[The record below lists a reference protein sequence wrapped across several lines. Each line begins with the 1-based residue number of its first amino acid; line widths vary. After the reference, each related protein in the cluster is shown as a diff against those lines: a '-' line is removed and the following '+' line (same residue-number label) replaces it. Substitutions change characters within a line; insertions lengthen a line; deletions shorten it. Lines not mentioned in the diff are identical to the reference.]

1 MRAADHQRAQPP
13 SIDYRHAPASRWTLL
28 CHPDDP
34 RKSLLREDGALLYDF
49 RAAAF
54 DTWRFDTVL
63 EFGAQTSRPACRIA
77 QATETAR
84 RPIVHTTIEYPDQ
97 TLELVSF
104 AHQTPDWRGDIVLWT
119 LTAHAGGVMG
129 GLHIDAYLTGRT
141 LAGAGPAP
149 HRRLY
154 AVPDGSQAPTPDWT
168 EGLPLASADPA
179 AAGPPAMISAGPSF
193 LGASAAGFRP
203 ASGLRTM
210 PVILGAGEATRGAI
224 IVPATGLP
232 GHDTLA
238 WADQALATERAFWD
252 ALSTARLPLRVPD
265 EEVQNLLTASARNML
280 QAREIEDGLPVLHVG
295 PTIYRGLWLVD
306 GHFLLEA
313 ARYLGLDETADAG
326 LEVLLRRVRPDGS
339 ITQLDEIPYLKE
351 TGVAIATII
360 RQAELT
366 GDLDALRRRW
376 PIIRSAVGH
385 IRRLR
390 ARALELPP
398 DHPLHGLMPEG
409 FADGGIGGTRPEYT
423 TVLWTLIG
431 LRYAVRGAELL
442 GEHADASTF
451 RDILVVLRD
460 GFEKSAQAHR
470 QLTGDGAGSYLPM
483 ALPGSGQHQ
492 FLPGVPDDSVPAW
505 RRLRP
510 ETATWAACHAIWP
523 GEIFRAEDAIVTDLL
538 ALLDSCDDDQGIPA
552 TTGWL
557 SYQAAWTY
565 FASFAAHAWLYAGRP
580 DKTIDYLYAFAN
592 HAAPTRA
599 WREEQALTASGN
611 PQVCG
616 DMPHNWASAE
626 FIRLVRHMLIFE
638 RGEVLHLL
646 PAVPAHWL
654 EAGQHIHV
662 GQTPTRFGRIDLSV
676 DAGADAITVQI
687 RRHATPAS
695 TTPAHTV
702 LHLPPTARRN
712 IRANGRPAGLDH
724 EHHLV
729 LDFAGQSGIMVEA
742 SR

>member
-1 MRAADHQRAQPP
+1 MRSADHQRAQPP
-13 SIDYRHAPASRWTLL
+13 SIDYRYAPASRWTLL

-34 RKSLLREDGALLYDF
+34 HKSLLREDGALLYDY

-54 DTWRFDTVL
+54 DTWHFDIVL
-63 EFGAQTSRPACRIA
+63 EFSAQTTRPARRIA

-97 TLELVSF
+97 TLELISF
-104 AHQTPDWRGDIVLWT
+104 AHQTPGWRGDIVLWT
-119 LTAHAGGVMG
+119 LTAHVDDVMG
-129 GLHIDAYLTGRT
+129 GLHIDADLAGRT

-149 HRRLY
+149 HHRLY
-154 AVPDGSQAPTPDWT
+154 ALPAGSPAPTPDWT
-168 EGLPLASADPA
+168 EGLPLAGAGLATSAPWTMISL
-179 AAGPPAMISAGPSF
+179 GPPF
-193 LGASAAGFRP
+193 LGASARGFRP
-203 ASGLRTM
+203 VSGLRTM
-210 PVILGAGEATRGAI
+210 RVILRAGESARGAI
-224 IVPATGLP
+224 VVPVTGPP
-232 GHDTLA
+232 GCDTLA
-238 WADQALATERAFWD
+238 WADHALATERAFWD
-252 ALSTARLPLRVPD
+252 ALTVARLPLRVPD
-265 EEVQNLLTASARNML
+265 EEVQNLLIASARNML
-280 QAREIEDGLPVLHVG
+280 QARETEDGLPVLHVG

-326 LEVLLRRVRPDGS
+326 LEVLLRRVRPNGS
-339 ITQLDEIPYLKE
+339 ITEIGQVPYLKE
-351 TGVAIATII
+351 TGVAISTII

-366 GDLDALRRRW
+366 GDLDGLRRRW
-376 PIIRSAVGH
+376 PIVRAAVGH
-385 IRRLR
+385 IRGLHDR
-390 ARALELPP
+390 ARELPP
-398 DHPLHGLMPEG
+398 DHPLYGLMPEG

-431 LRYAVRGAELL
+431 LRYALRGAELL
-442 GEHADASTF
+442 GEHADAGTF
-451 RDILVVLRD
+451 RDIFDVLKD
-460 GFEKSAQAHR
+460 GFEKSAETHR
-470 QLTGDGAGSYLPM
+470 RLSDDGAGSYLPM

-492 FLPGVPDDSVPAW
+492 FLPGLPDDLVPAW

-523 GEIFRAEDAIVTDLL
+523 GEIFRAEDTIVTDLL
-538 ALLDSCDDDQGIPA
+538 ALLDSRDDDQGIPA

-557 SYQAAWTY
+557 SYQAVWTY

-611 PQVCG
+611 DQVCG

-626 FIRLVRHMLIFE
+626 FIRLVRHMLVFE
-638 RGEVLHLL
+638 RGEDLHLL

-654 EAGQHIHV
+654 EAGKRIHA

-676 DAGADAITVQI
+676 NADADAITVQI
-687 RRHATPAS
+687 RRHTSPGSATPAQ
-695 TTPAHTV
+695 TV
-702 LHLPPTARRN
+702 LHLPPAARRN
-712 IRANGRPAGLDH
+712 VRANGQPVDLHH
-724 EHHLV
+724 ERHLAV
-729 LDFAGQSGIMVEA
+729 NLASQSSITVEA